1 MRASGWSIMAIHV
14 IVVEDDSRLRSG
26 LMEIINSDPDCA
38 CVGAY
43 GSGEE
48 ALEKAPPL
56 KPQVAIMDINLPG
69 IDGIECVRQ
78 LSERLPALQIV
89 MLTVYQDTDNLFRAL
104 AAGAHGYLVKPARA
118 RDLLSAIRDIHRGGA
133 PMTSALA
140 RKVVD
145 AFRKQ
150 TAPAIPAVNSVASAG
165 CESGELATREKEVL
179 DLLAQ
184 GFSYKEI
191 ADKLNV
197 AFATVHTYVLRIYK
211 KLHVRSKNAAVARWL
226 GYQRGE

>member
-1 MRASGWSIMAIHV
+1 MAIHV

-26 LMEIINSDPDCA
+26 LMEIINSDPECA

-56 KPQVAIMDINLPG
+56 KPQVAVMDINLPG
-69 IDGIECVRQ
+69 MDGIECVRQ

-89 MLTVYQDTDNLFRAL
+89 MLTVYQDTNNLFRAL

-118 RDLLSAIRDIHRGGA
+118 RDLLAAIRDIHRGGA

-150 TAPAIPAVNSVASAG
+150 TTPAAPAVSSAAAG
-165 CESGELATREKEVL
+165 GAESDELAPREKEVL

-197 AFATVHTYVLRIYK
+197 GFATVHTYVLRIYK

>member
-1 MRASGWSIMAIHV
+1 MAIDV
-14 IVVEDDSRLRSG
+14 IIVEDDSRLRSG
-26 LMEIINSDPDCA
+26 LREIIDSDPACD
-38 CVGAY
+38 CVGAF

-48 ALEKAPPL
+48 ALEKAPAL
-56 KPQVAIMDINLPG
+56 KPQVAVMDINLPG
-69 IDGIECVRQ
+69 MDGIECVRQ
-78 LSERLPALQIV
+78 LAEKLPSLQIV
-89 MLTVYQDTDNLFRAL
+89 MLTVYQDTNNLFRAL
-104 AAGAHGYLVKPARA
+104 AAGAHGYLVKPARS
-118 RDLLSAIRDIHRGGA
+118 RDLLAAIRDIHQGGA

-150 TAPAIPAVNSVASAG
+150 TPSVAPVPSSQAAEG
-165 CESGELATREKEVL
+165 ETGELAPREREIL

-226 GYQRGE
+226 GYPRSE

>member
-1 MRASGWSIMAIHV
+1 MAIHV
-14 IVVEDDSRLRSG
+14 IIVEDDSRLRSG
-26 LMEIINSDPDCA
+26 LVEIVNSDAQCA
-38 CVGAY
+38 CVGAF

-56 KPQVAIMDINLPG
+56 KPQVAVMDINLPG
-69 IDGIECVRQ
+69 MDGIECVRQ
-78 LSERLPALQIV
+78 LSERLPSLQIV
-89 MLTVYQDTDNLFRAL
+89 MLTVYQDTNNLFRAL

-118 RDLLSAIRDIHRGGA
+118 RDLLEAIRDIHRGGA

-145 AFRKQ
+145 AFRAQ
-150 TAPAIPAVNSVASAG
+150 TAPASASSEQAAPSSG
-165 CESGELATREKEVL
+165 GESGELAPREEEVL

-191 ADKLNV
+191 ADKLNI

-226 GYQRGE
+226 GYQRENKQ

>member
-1 MRASGWSIMAIHV
+1 MKIPV
-14 IVVEDDSRLRSG
+14 IVVEDDSRLREG
-26 LMEIINSDPDCA
+26 IKEMIDSDPECD
-38 CVGAY
+38 CVGAF

-48 ALEKAPPL
+48 AVEKAPALSPR
-56 KPQVAIMDINLPG
+56 VAVMDINLPG
-69 IDGIECVRQ
+69 MDGIECVGH
-78 LSERLPALQIV
+78 LAAKLPELQIV

-104 AAGAHGYLVKPARA
+104 AAGAHGYLLKPARA
-118 RDLLSAIRDIHRGGA
+118 RDLLAAIKDIHRGGA

-145 AFRKQ
+145 AFCNQAAQKP
-150 TAPAIPAVNSVASAG
+150 APAAPETDDSD
-165 CESGELATREKEVL
+165 LAPREREVL

-191 ADKLNV
+191 ADKINLG
-197 AFATVHTYVLRIYK
+197 FATVHTYVLRIYK

-226 GYQRGE
+226 GYNKN

>member
-1 MRASGWSIMAIHV
+1 MAIHV
-14 IVVEDDSRLRSG
+14 IVVEDDSRLRAG
-26 LMEIINSDPDCA
+26 LMEIINNDPECA

-56 KPQVAIMDINLPG
+56 KPQVAVMDINLPG
-69 IDGIECVRQ
+69 MDGIECVRQ
-78 LSERLPALQIV
+78 LSGTLPALQIV
-89 MLTVYQDTDNLFRAL
+89 MLTVYQDTNNLFRAL

-118 RDLLSAIRDIHRGGA
+118 RDLLAAIRDIHRGGA

-150 TAPAIPAVNSVASAG
+150 TVPTAPSVNSAMTGIV
-165 CESGELATREKEVL
+165 ESDELAPREKEVL

-197 AFATVHTYVLRIYK
+197 GFATVHTYVLRIYK

-226 GYQRGE
+226 GYQRSE

>member
-1 MRASGWSIMAIHV
+1 MIGRAFMAIDV

-26 LMEIINSDPDCA
+26 LVEIVNSDPECT

-48 ALEKAPPL
+48 ALAKVPAL

-69 IDGIECVRQ
+69 MDGIACVRQ
-78 LSERLPALQIV
+78 LSEKLPGLQIV

-118 RDLLSAIRDIHRGGA
+118 RDLLAAIRDIHRGGA

-150 TAPAIPAVNSVASAG
+150 TAPAVPFVSAAATSG
-165 CESGELATREKEVL
+165 GGESGELAPREKEVL

-184 GFSYKEI
+184 GYSYKEI

>member
-1 MRASGWSIMAIHV
+1 MAIKV
-14 IVVEDDSRLRSG
+14 IIVEDDSRLRSG
-26 LMEIINSDPDCA
+26 LREIVERDPECR
-38 CVGAY
+38 CVGAF

-48 ALEKAPPL
+48 ALAQASALE
-56 KPQVAIMDINLPG
+56 PQVAVMDINLPG
-69 IDGIECVRQ
+69 MDGIECVRQ
-78 LSERLPALQIV
+78 LAAKLPGLQIV

-118 RDLLSAIRDIHRGGA
+118 RDLMEAIHDIHRGGA

-145 AFRKQ
+145 AFRRQAKPS
-150 TAPAIPAVNSVASAG
+150 APPQGAAPVGEGDA
-165 CESGELATREKEVL
+165 EELAPREKEVL

-191 ADKLNV
+191 AERLNV

-226 GYQRGE
+226 GYQPGE

>member
-1 MRASGWSIMAIHV
+1 MAIHV

-26 LMEIINSDPDCA
+26 LMEIVNSDPECA

-43 GSGEE
+43 GSGEA

-56 KPQVAIMDINLPG
+56 KPQVAVMDINLPG
-69 IDGIECVRQ
+69 MDGIECVRQ
-78 LSERLPALQIV
+78 LSERLPKLQIV
-89 MLTVYQDTDNLFRAL
+89 MLTVYQDTNNLFRAL

-118 RDLLSAIRDIHRGGA
+118 RELLAAIRDIHQGGA

-145 AFRKQ
+145 AFRNQ
-150 TAPAIPAVNSVASAG
+150 ASPSVPVVSSTTLSAG
-165 CESGELATREKEVL
+165 GESDELAPREKEVL

-184 GFSYKEI
+184 GCSYKEI

-226 GYQRGE
+226 GYQRSE

>member
-1 MRASGWSIMAIHV
+1 MAINV

-26 LMEIINSDPDCA
+26 LTEIVNSDPECD
-38 CVGAY
+38 CVGAF

-48 ALEKAPPL
+48 ALEKAPAL
-56 KPQVAIMDINLPG
+56 KPQVAVMDINLPG
-69 IDGIECVRQ
+69 MDGIECVRQ
-78 LSERLPALQIV
+78 LAERLPELQIV

-118 RDLLSAIRDIHRGGA
+118 RDLLAAIRDIHRGGA

-145 AFRKQ
+145 AFRRQ
-150 TAPAIPAVNSVASAG
+150 AAPAAPAVGGGDA
-165 CESGELATREKEVL
+165 ETGELAPREREIL

-226 GYQRGE
+226 GYQRAN

>member
-1 MRASGWSIMAIHV
+1 MAIHV

-26 LMEIINSDPDCA
+26 LMEIINSDPECA
-38 CVGAY
+38 CVGAF

-56 KPQVAIMDINLPG
+56 KPQVAVMDINLPG
-69 IDGIECVRQ
+69 MDGIECVRQ
-78 LSERLPALQIV
+78 LSERLPKLQIV
-89 MLTVYQDTDNLFRAL
+89 MLTIYQDTNNLFRAL

-118 RDLLSAIRDIHRGGA
+118 RDLLAAIRDIHQGGA

-150 TAPAIPAVNSVASAG
+150 TAPAPAVSSAAV
-165 CESGELATREKEVL
+165 ESGENGELAPREKEVL

-191 ADKLNV
+191 ADRLNV

-226 GYQRGE
+226 GYQRNE

>member
-1 MRASGWSIMAIHV
+1 MSIDV
-14 IVVEDDSRLRSG
+14 IIVEDDSRLRSG
-26 LMEIINSDPDCA
+26 LVEIVNRDPQCV
-38 CVGAY
+38 CVGAF

-48 ALEKAPPL
+48 AVEKAPAL
-56 KPQVAIMDINLPG
+56 KPQVAVMDINLPG
-69 IDGIECVRQ
+69 MDGIECVRQ
-78 LSERLPALQIV
+78 LSECLPDLQIV
-89 MLTVYQDTDNLFRAL
+89 MLTVYQDTNNLFRAL

-118 RDLLSAIRDIHRGGA
+118 RDLLAAIRDIHQGGA

-145 AFRKQ
+145 AFRAHAPNAASP
-150 TAPAIPAVNSVASAG
+150 TAASSTEGTA
-165 CESGELATREKEVL
+165 SPLAGELAPREEEVL

-226 GYQRGE
+226 GYQPESGK

>member
-1 MRASGWSIMAIHV
+1 MAIDV
-14 IVVEDDSRLRSG
+14 IIVEDDNRLRSG
-26 LMEIINSDPDCA
+26 LVEIVNSDPQCT
-38 CVGAY
+38 CVGAF

-48 ALEKAPPL
+48 ALAQAPAL
-56 KPQVAIMDINLPG
+56 HPQVAVMDINLPG
-69 IDGIECVRQ
+69 MDGIECVRQ
-78 LSERLPALQIV
+78 LSERLPELQIV
-89 MLTVYQDTDNLFRAL
+89 MLTVYQDTNNLFRAL

-118 RDLLSAIRDIHRGGA
+118 RDLLAAIRDIHRGGA

-145 AFRKQ
+145 AFRAQ
-150 TAPAIPAVNSVASAG
+150 APSAAPAMPVGAAASG
-165 CESGELATREKEVL
+165 GGESDELAPREKEVL

-226 GYQRGE
+226 GYQPESGK

>member
-1 MRASGWSIMAIHV
+1 
-14 IVVEDDSRLRSG
+14 
-26 LMEIINSDPDCA
+26 MEIINSDPECA

-56 KPQVAIMDINLPG
+56 KPQVAVMDINLPG
-69 IDGIECVRQ
+69 MDGIECVRQ
-78 LSERLPALQIV
+78 LSGTLPALQIV
-89 MLTVYQDTDNLFRAL
+89 MLTVYQDTNNLFRAL

-118 RDLLSAIRDIHRGGA
+118 RDLLAAIRDIHRGGA

-150 TAPAIPAVNSVASAG
+150 TVPTAPSVNSAMTGIV
-165 CESGELATREKEVL
+165 ESDELAPREKEVL

-197 AFATVHTYVLRIYK
+197 GFATVHTYVLRIYK

-226 GYQRGE
+226 GYQRSE

>member
-1 MRASGWSIMAIHV
+1 MAIDV
-14 IVVEDDSRLRSG
+14 IIVEDDSRLRAG
-26 LMEIINSDPDCA
+26 LVEIVNSDPHCV
-38 CVGAY
+38 CVGAF

-48 ALEKAPPL
+48 AVQGAPAL
-56 KPQVAIMDINLPG
+56 KPQVAVMDINLPG
-69 IDGIECVRQ
+69 MDGIACVCQ
-78 LSERLPALQIV
+78 LSERLPDLQIV
-89 MLTVYQDTDNLFRAL
+89 MLTVYQDTNNLFRAL

-118 RDLLSAIRDIHRGGA
+118 RDLLAAIRDIHRGGA

-145 AFRKQ
+145 AFRAQ
-150 TAPAIPAVNSVASAG
+150 VPNAPSPVAVSPEAAGTAMGGGESA
-165 CESGELATREKEVL
+165 ELAPREEEVL

-191 ADKLNV
+191 ADRLNV

-226 GYQRGE
+226 GYQRDVVR

>member
-1 MRASGWSIMAIHV
+1 MAIHV

-26 LMEIINSDPDCA
+26 LMEIINSDPECA

-56 KPQVAIMDINLPG
+56 KPQVAVMDINLPG
-69 IDGIECVRQ
+69 MDGIECVRQ

-89 MLTVYQDTDNLFRAL
+89 MLTVYQDTNNLFRAL

-118 RDLLSAIRDIHRGGA
+118 RDLLAAIRDIHRGGA

-150 TAPAIPAVNSVASAG
+150 TVPSAPSLNSAVAG
-165 CESGELATREKEVL
+165 GAESDELAPREKEVL

-197 AFATVHTYVLRIYK
+197 GFATVHTYVLRIYK

-226 GYQRGE
+226 GYQRSE

>member
-1 MRASGWSIMAIHV
+1 MSIHV
-14 IVVEDDSRLRSG
+14 IVVEDDSRLRAG
-26 LMEIINSDPDCA
+26 LMEIINSDPECA

-56 KPQVAIMDINLPG
+56 KPQVAVMDINLPG
-69 IDGIECVRQ
+69 MDGIECVRQ
-78 LSERLPALQIV
+78 LSGTLPALQIV
-89 MLTVYQDTDNLFRAL
+89 MLTVYQDTNNLFRAL

-118 RDLLSAIRDIHRGGA
+118 RDLLAAIRDIHRGGA

-150 TAPAIPAVNSVASAG
+150 TVPTAPSVNSAMTGIV
-165 CESGELATREKEVL
+165 ESDELAPREKEVL

-197 AFATVHTYVLRIYK
+197 GFATVHTYVLRIYK

-226 GYQRGE
+226 GYQRSE

>member
-1 MRASGWSIMAIHV
+1 
-14 IVVEDDSRLRSG
+14 
-26 LMEIINSDPDCA
+26 
-38 CVGAY
+38 
-43 GSGEE
+43 
-48 ALEKAPPL
+48 
-56 KPQVAIMDINLPG
+56 
-69 IDGIECVRQ
+69 
-78 LSERLPALQIV
+78 
-89 MLTVYQDTDNLFRAL
+89 
-104 AAGAHGYLVKPARA
+104 
-118 RDLLSAIRDIHRGGA
+118 
-133 PMTSALA
+133 MTSALA

>member
-1 MRASGWSIMAIHV
+1 MAIHV

-26 LMEIINSDPDCA
+26 LMEIINSDPECA
-38 CVGAY
+38 CVGAF

-56 KPQVAIMDINLPG
+56 KPQVAVMDINLPG
-69 IDGIECVRQ
+69 MDGIECVRQ
-78 LSERLPALQIV
+78 LSERLPKLQIV
-89 MLTVYQDTDNLFRAL
+89 MLTVYQDTNNLFRAR
-104 AAGAHGYLVKPARA
+104 AAGAHGYLVKPSRA
-118 RDLLSAIRDIHRGGA
+118 RELLAAIRDIHQGGA

-150 TAPAIPAVNSVASAG
+150 TTPASAVSSAAA
-165 CESGELATREKEVL
+165 ESAENGELAPREKEVL

-191 ADKLNV
+191 ADRLNV

-226 GYQRGE
+226 GYQRSE

>member
-1 MRASGWSIMAIHV
+1 MAIHV

-26 LMEIINSDPDCA
+26 LMEIINSDPECA
-38 CVGAY
+38 CVGAF

-56 KPQVAIMDINLPG
+56 KPQVAMMDINLPG
-69 IDGIECVRQ
+69 MDGIECVRQ
-78 LSERLPALQIV
+78 LSERLPKLQIV
-89 MLTVYQDTDNLFRAL
+89 MLTVYQDTNNLFRAL

-118 RDLLSAIRDIHRGGA
+118 RDLLAAIRDIHQGGA

-150 TAPAIPAVNSVASAG
+150 TAPAPAVSSLVA
-165 CESGELATREKEVL
+165 ENGELAPREKEVL

-184 GFSYKEI
+184 GCSYKEI

-226 GYQRGE
+226 GYQRSE

>member
-1 MRASGWSIMAIHV
+1 MAIHV

-26 LMEIINSDPDCA
+26 LMEIINSDPECA

-56 KPQVAIMDINLPG
+56 KPQVAVMDINLPG
-69 IDGIECVRQ
+69 MDGIECVRQ

-118 RDLLSAIRDIHRGGA
+118 RDLLAAIRDIHRGGA

-150 TAPAIPAVNSVASAG
+150 APVAAPAANMAAPGSG
-165 CESGELATREKEVL
+165 ESGELAPREKEVL

-226 GYQRGE
+226 GYQRCEGA

>member
-1 MRASGWSIMAIHV
+1 
-14 IVVEDDSRLRSG
+14 
-26 LMEIINSDPDCA
+26 
-38 CVGAY
+38 
-43 GSGEE
+43 
-48 ALEKAPPL
+48 
-56 KPQVAIMDINLPG
+56 
-69 IDGIECVRQ
+69 VRQ
-78 LSERLPALQIV
+78 LAEKLPALQIV
-89 MLTVYQDTDNLFRAL
+89 MLTVYQDTDSLFRAL
-104 AAGAHGYLVKPARA
+104 AAGAHGYLVKPARS
-118 RDLLSAIRDIHRGGA
+118 RDLIAAIRDIHRGGA

-150 TAPAIPAVNSVASAG
+150 TAPVAAMP
-165 CESGELATREKEVL
+165 SGQAAEGETSDLAPREREIL

-191 ADKLNV
+191 ADRLNV

-226 GYQRGE
+226 GYQRSE

>member
-1 MRASGWSIMAIHV
+1 MAIDV
-14 IVVEDDSRLRSG
+14 IIVEDDNRLRSG
-26 LMEIINSDPDCA
+26 LVEIVNSDPQCT
-38 CVGAY
+38 CVGAF

-48 ALEKAPPL
+48 ALALAPAL
-56 KPQVAIMDINLPG
+56 HPQVAVMDINLPG
-69 IDGIECVRQ
+69 MDGIECVRQ

-89 MLTVYQDTDNLFRAL
+89 MLTVYQDTNNLFRAL

-118 RDLLSAIRDIHRGGA
+118 RDLLAAIRDIHRGGA

-145 AFRKQ
+145 AFRAQ
-150 TAPAIPAVNSVASAG
+150 APSAAPAMPVGAAASG
-165 CESGELATREKEVL
+165 GGESGELAPREKEVL

-226 GYQRGE
+226 GYQREGGW

>member
-1 MRASGWSIMAIHV
+1 MAIDV

-26 LMEIINSDPDCA
+26 LMEIIDSDEECA
-38 CVGAY
+38 CVGAF

-48 ALEKAPPL
+48 ALEKAPAL
-56 KPQVAIMDINLPG
+56 KPQVAVMDINLPG
-69 IDGIECVRQ
+69 MDGIECVLQ
-78 LSERLPALQIV
+78 LSEKLPALQIV
-89 MLTVYQDTDNLFRAL
+89 MLTVYQDTNNLFRAL

-118 RDLLSAIRDIHRGGA
+118 RDLLAAIRDIHRGGA

-150 TAPAIPAVNSVASAG
+150 TTPVPPAPSAG
-165 CESGELATREKEVL
+165 GQAAEGETGDLAPREREIL

-226 GYQRGE
+226 GYQRTE

>member
-1 MRASGWSIMAIHV
+1 MAIHV
-14 IVVEDDSRLRSG
+14 IIVEDDSRLRSG
-26 LMEIINSDPDCA
+26 LVEIVNSDPACA
-38 CVGAY
+38 CVGAF

-48 ALEKAPPL
+48 AVEHAPAL
-56 KPQVAIMDINLPG
+56 KPQVAVMDINLPG
-69 IDGIECVRQ
+69 MDGIECVRQ
-78 LSERLPALQIV
+78 LSEQLPALQIV
-89 MLTVYQDTDNLFRAL
+89 MLTVYQDTNNLFRAL

-118 RDLLSAIRDIHRGGA
+118 RDLLAAIRDIHQGGA

-150 TAPAIPAVNSVASAG
+150 TPPASPVASSAAAAAG
-165 CESGELATREKEVL
+165 GGGESGELAPREEMVL

-191 ADKLNV
+191 ADRLNV

-226 GYQRGE
+226 GYQRESKP

>member
-1 MRASGWSIMAIHV
+1 MPINV
-14 IVVEDDSRLRSG
+14 IVVEDDSRLRDG
-26 LMEIINSDPDCA
+26 LAEMINNDREC
-38 CVGAY
+38 CCIGAF

-48 ALEKAPPL
+48 AVQSAPAL
-56 KPQVAIMDINLPG
+56 APQVAVMDINLPG
-69 IDGIECVRQ
+69 MDGIECVGI
-78 LSERLPALQIV
+78 LSQKISGLQTV

-104 AAGAHGYLVKPARA
+104 AAGAHGYLVKPVRM
-118 RDLLSAIRDIHRGGA
+118 RDLLAAIHDIHQGGA

-145 AFRKQ
+145 AFRSRSSAG
-150 TAPAIPAVNSVASAG
+150 TAPLTSERNDDTD
-165 CESGELATREKEVL
+165 EQLAPREKQVL

-191 ADKLNV
+191 ADQLNV
-197 AFATVHTYVLRIYK
+197 AFGTVHTYVLRIYK

-226 GYQRGE
+226 GYRKG

>member
-1 MRASGWSIMAIHV
+1 MAIQV

-26 LMEIINSDPDCA
+26 LREIIDSDPACA
-38 CVGAY
+38 CVGTF

-48 ALEKAPPL
+48 ALAKAPAL
-56 KPQVAIMDINLPG
+56 LPQVAVMDINLPG
-69 IDGIECVRQ
+69 MDGIECVRQ
-78 LSERLPALQIV
+78 LSERLPELQIV

-118 RDLLSAIRDIHRGGA
+118 RDLLAAIRDIHQGGA

-145 AFRKQ
+145 AFCRQ
-150 TAPAIPAVNSVASAG
+150 GTSAASSSTPASGGPAADGESDLAP
-165 CESGELATREKEVL
+165 RERDVL

-191 ADKLNV
+191 ADKLSV
-197 AFATVHTYVLRIYK
+197 GFATVHTYVLRIYK

-226 GYQRGE
+226 GYQRGD

>member
-1 MRASGWSIMAIHV
+1 MAIDV

-26 LMEIINSDPDCA
+26 LMEIIDNDLECD
-38 CVGAY
+38 CVGAF

-48 ALEKAPPL
+48 ALEKAPAL
-56 KPQVAIMDINLPG
+56 KPQVAVMDINLPG
-69 IDGIECVRQ
+69 MDGIECVRL
-78 LSERLPALQIV
+78 LSEKLPSLQIV

-118 RDLLSAIRDIHRGGA
+118 RDLLSAIRDIHQGGA

-150 TAPAIPAVNSVASAG
+150 TTPAAPLPSGQALDG
-165 CESGELATREKEVL
+165 ETGELAPREREIL
-179 DLLAQ
+179 ELLAQ

-226 GYQRGE
+226 GYQRSE

>member
-1 MRASGWSIMAIHV
+1 
-14 IVVEDDSRLRSG
+14 
-26 LMEIINSDPDCA
+26 
-38 CVGAY
+38 
-43 GSGEE
+43 
-48 ALEKAPPL
+48 L
-56 KPQVAIMDINLPG
+56 KPQVAVMDINLPG
-69 IDGIECVRQ
+69 MDGIECVRQ
-78 LSERLPALQIV
+78 LSERLPDLQIV
-89 MLTVYQDTDNLFRAL
+89 MLTVYQDTNNLFRAL
-104 AAGAHGYLVKPARA
+104 APGAHGYLVKPARA
-118 RDLLSAIRDIHRGGA
+118 RDLLAAIRDIHQGGA

-145 AFRKQ
+145 AFRAHAPNAASP
-150 TAPAIPAVNSVASAG
+150 TAASSTEGTA
-165 CESGELATREKEVL
+165 SPLAGELAPREEEVL

-226 GYQRGE
+226 GYQSESGR

>member
-1 MRASGWSIMAIHV
+1 MAIHV

-38 CVGAY
+38 CVGAF

-48 ALEKAPPL
+48 ALERAPAL
-56 KPQVAIMDINLPG
+56 KPQVAVMDINLPG
-69 IDGIECVRQ
+69 MDGIECVRQ
-78 LSERLPALQIV
+78 LAERLPALQIV

-150 TAPAIPAVNSVASAG
+150 TAPSAPVPGSGAVFGNG
-165 CESGELATREKEVL
+165 ESDELATREKEVL

>member
-1 MRASGWSIMAIHV
+1 MAIRV
-14 IVVEDDSRLRSG
+14 IVVEDDSRLRAG
-26 LMEIINSDPDCA
+26 LSEMVNSDPACT
-38 CVGAY
+38 CVGAF
-43 GSGEE
+43 GSGEAAVE
-48 ALEKAPPL
+48 GAPALQ
-56 KPQVAIMDINLPG
+56 PQVAVMDINLPG
-69 IDGIECVRQ
+69 MDGIECVRR
-78 LSERLPALQIV
+78 LSAVLPELQIV

-118 RDLLSAIRDIHRGGA
+118 RDLLAAIRDIHQGGA

-145 AFRKQ
+145 AFRNQ
-150 TAPAIPAVNSVASAG
+150 VPAAPASGGQNPAPADSD
-165 CESGELATREKEVL
+165 ELAPREKAVL

-191 ADKLNV
+191 ANKLTIG
-197 AFATVHTYVLRIYK
+197 FATVHTYVLRIYK

-226 GYQRGE
+226 GYQKK